1 MSSGIAAS
9 DVAVLREQLTS
20 QSRAIQDLTR
30 NTERLLELTTSIA
43 LMQERMERHADGLD
57 RAFSEIKEMKT
68 ACKSSEKMLKE
79 KIDEVSE
86 DIKTVEKKGDDALA
100 VLKVKVN
107 HWVSMGQGAWGVGS
121 VLWVLI
127 AWLLLRQV
135 EGVESAIST
144 ANSATTAIERR
155 IIELEHRQLQPTT
168 LNKNIVEK
176 GDK

>member
-1 MSSGIAAS
+1 M
-9 DVAVLREQLTS
+9 R
-20 QSRAIQDLTR
+20 
-30 NTERLLELTTSIA
+30 
-43 LMQERMERHADGLD
+43 RHKNG
-57 RAFSEIKEMKT
+57 R
-68 ACKSSEKMLKE
+68 
-79 KIDEVSE
+79 
-86 DIKTVEKKGDDALA
+86 KKGNDALA
-100 VLKVKVN
+100 VLKGKIN

-155 IIELEHRQLQPTT
+155 LTELEHRQLQPTT

>member
-1 MSSGIAAS
+1 MSPHESL
-9 DVAVLREQLTS
+9 DVAVLREQMLS
-20 QSRAIQDLTR
+20 QSRVINDLAR
-30 NTERLLELTTSIA
+30 NIERLLEITTSIA
-43 LMQERMERHADGLD
+43 LMQERIEQHSGEMG

-79 KIDEVSE
+79 KIYEVSE
-86 DIKTVEKKGDDALA
+86 DIKTVEKNGNDALV
-100 VLKVKVN
+100 VLKGKIN

-135 EGVESAIST
+135 EGVERAIST
-144 ANSATTAIERR
+144 ANSATTSIERR
-155 IIELEHRQLQPTT
+155 LTELEHSQLQPAT